1 MKNLANCKPSEF
13 LAQTNRLMKTAE
25 RFLTVTDIMNI
36 RKRLP
41 KGMPELTADLSVDE
55 TEAVKKKRKEMLSAQ
70 LQKNLGAIFDAILE
84 EHPAETLELL
94 ALCCFVEPANVDDHT
109 MSEYLGAILDMAEDE
124 NVVRFFTLLTHLEV

>member
-13 LAQTNRLMKTAE
+13 LAQTNRLRKTAE

-55 TEAVKKKRKEMLSAQ
+55 TEAVKKKRREMVSAQ
-70 LQKNLGAIFDAILE
+70 VRKNLGAIFDAILE
-84 EHPAETLELL
+84 EHPEETLEML

-124 NVVRFFTLLTHLEV
+124 NVMRFFTLLTHLEV

>member
-13 LAQTNRLMKTAE
+13 LAQTNRLRKTAE

-55 TEAVKKKRKEMLSAQ
+55 TEAVKKKRKEMVSAQ
-70 LQKNLGAIFDAILE
+70 VRKNLGAIFDAILE

-94 ALCCFVEPANVDDHT
+94 ALCCFVEPTNVDDHT

-124 NVVRFFTLLTHLEV
+124 NVMRFFTLLTHLEV